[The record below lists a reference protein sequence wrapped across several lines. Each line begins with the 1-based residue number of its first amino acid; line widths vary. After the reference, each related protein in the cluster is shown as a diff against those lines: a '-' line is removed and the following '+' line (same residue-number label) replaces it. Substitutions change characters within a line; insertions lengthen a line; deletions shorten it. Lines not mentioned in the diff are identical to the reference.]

1 MKTFKAGDTLTL
13 TDVIESFRK
22 INGTGMPNDNV
33 DLSNRPMDKDGAI
46 IFDSWEDVERAF
58 GKLISLEDHVNS
70 VSHSENKQ

>member
-1 MKTFKAGDTLTL
+1 MKIFKEGDTLTL

-46 IFDSWEDVERAF
+46 IFDS
-58 GKLISLEDHVNS
+58 
-70 VSHSENKQ
+70 

>member
-1 MKTFKAGDTLTL
+1 MGPCQTPHPKSIKHMKIFKEGDTLTL

-46 IFDSWEDVERAF
+46 IFDS
-58 GKLISLEDHVNS
+58 
-70 VSHSENKQ
+70 